1 MKVISRWTSTF
12 VVFGMLLI
20 SGCGQLKTPP
30 PTVQTAQPS
39 PTAVVPNSSPIPTGV
54 SEVQPPAEASLPEAD
69 LALAFGDYSEA
80 AKLYAGSL
88 PENSEEFRAAALYG
102 QGLVFFKQ
110 EDYFQATRVLED
122 LIKAYSSTLPAAR
135 AHFLLAEIAL
145 AQDRK
150 DDALAQY
157 QAYAKAR
164 PGVIDYYVYEEIG
177 DLLKE
182 AGKAEEAFE
191 AYKTAYL
198 AAPSDNNF
206 GLAQKV
212 ADGYAQNGDIQSAL
226 AIYKEIYHQSA
237 SDYTKASMD
246 LLIGRL
252 LQSQGQNSEAFAY
265 YQDAVNNF
273 PYTYDSYSAL
283 TALLDANEEVSDLQ
297 RGLVNYYIGQYPLAI
312 EAFSR
317 YIASSNVDV
326 DEALYYKGLATR
338 AQGLVLAGFGS
349 TERTQANFAGGT
361 NEDKDA
367 IRLWNE
373 LLTDYPAS
381 SYRMDAIEAIIYTQN
396 NYLGQIQLAI
406 NTAIHRASELHSGEE
421 APRLLDIA
429 ASYQLFDNQK
439 QAAAES
445 WTRIA
450 LEHPGSERAFN
461 GLFFGG
467 STYFD
472 LGQYEK
478 AADNFNRIVS
488 MSSEPFE
495 LSAAYFW
502 LGKVSQALGKDE
514 ESRQNW
520 QAAINQEP
528 YGYYGVRSAE
538 LLDNRAPFEDP
549 GKLNLNIDLSDW
561 RIPAGQWLK
570 TAFNLPININLDY
583 SSELFNDSR
592 FVRAM
597 EFDRLGMYQLAS
609 SELDALRGERAN
621 NPLDTFRLMKVFLDR
636 GYYRAAIEASKTIA
650 ELSGYASTPF
660 SPAYPPYFTYV
671 EYGAYYLPWIKAKA
685 EKYNLSELLILSVI
699 YQESHFGAH
708 AASGAGARGI
718 MQLLPSTAKTIAVE
732 TGFLPSFTAS
742 DLDVPYYNLELG
754 SNYLARMLYVFD
766 GNVYKALAAYNAG
779 PGNVMSWANLSGDD
793 PDVFLNTIRYQEPRV
808 YVRNIVEIFNRYRLI
823 YGQ

>member
-39 PTAVVPNSSPIPTGV
+39 PTSVVPNPSPIPTGV

-122 LIKAYSSTLPAAR
+122 LIKAYPSTLPAAR

-145 AQDRK
+145 TQDRK

-198 AAPSDNNF
+198 AAPSEINF

-212 ADGYAQNGDIQSAL
+212 ADGYAQNGDVRSAL

-237 SDYTKASMD
+237 SDYNKASMD

-283 TALLDANEEVSDLQ
+283 IALLDANEEVSDLQ
-297 RGLVNYYIGQYPLAI
+297 RGLVNYYVGQYPLAI

-317 YIASSNVDV
+317 YIAASNVDV

-349 TERTQANFAGGT
+349 TERTQANFAGGM

-570 TAFNLPININLDY
+570 TAFNLPINTNLDY
-583 SSELFNDSR
+583 SSELFNESR

-621 NPLDTFRLMKVFLDR
+621 SPLDTFRLMKVFLDR

-685 EKYNLSELLILSVI
+685 EKYNLSEFLILSVI

-732 TGFLPSFTAS
+732 TGFLPNFTAS